1 MTQRIHSPG
10 LRRLTVAA
18 TWLGTAALV
27 VGGSSAAVAV
37 PSEGEALV
45 TPSVTD
51 TYTLASPSSVA
62 PVPSTDT
69 VAGEYVVVLK
79 DNAELRADGMPTAST
94 SKQVKTAVAHGRKLG
109 AVVQD
114 QFTDA
119 LAGYRA
125 KLSAAELAAVKA
137 DPTVDYVQPNRTYK
151 VSGTTQKNPISWG
164 LDRIDQRSLPLNK
177 AYYSTATGS
186 GVTAYIIDS
195 GLVSGHP
202 DLPNAEPGF
211 SVLGGDSED
220 CNGHGTHV
228 AGTIGGTEFGMAKK
242 VTLVP
247 VRVFDCS
254 GGGTTADV
262 VAGIDLVLQQPVTGP
277 RVVNMSLGSDDID
290 PAVDDGVTRMI
301 DAGITVVLAAG
312 NGDENGHGVSAC
324 SVSPAHVKAAI
335 TVGATNKKD
344 QRADFSNYGSCVD
357 LYAPGVDIA
366 SAYLNDKKG
375 KPQYAFLSGTSMAAP
390 HVAGAAAM
398 YLQRHPKATPAQ
410 VQAALIKAATKDKVT
425 NVSKKWPRLELFW
438 LQKAVVPTSVTKGNN
453 LEVNESLVKGNTLCS
468 TGGVY
473 CLNHGSAG
481 ALRVRKVKG
490 TKQRTLWSAGK
501 NAAWTTMTK
510 TGALSSYDSY
520 GRRVWTSEKTGGKAT
535 LYVGK
540 NGYLKILRNSDKKVL
555 WTSKG

>member
-1 MTQRIHSPG
+1 MHGPR
-10 LRRLTVAA
+10 LRRLTIAA

-27 VGGSSAAVAV
+27 VGGPSAAVAV
-37 PSEGEALV
+37 PSESEALV
-45 TPSVTD
+45 APSVTD
-51 TYTLASPSSVA
+51 TFTLASTQSSVA
-62 PVPSTDT
+62 PLPATGT

-79 DNAELRADGMPTAST
+79 DNAELRAAGMPTATT
-94 SKQVKTAVAHGRKLG
+94 SKQVKKAVAHGRKLG
-109 AVVQD
+109 AVVQE

-119 LAGYRA
+119 LAGYQA

-137 DPTVDYVQPNRTYK
+137 DPTVDYVQPNRTYN

-164 LDRIDQRSLPLNK
+164 LDRIDQHSLPLNK

-186 GVTAYIIDS
+186 GVTAYIIDT

-202 DLPNAEPGF
+202 DLPNAKPGF
-211 SVLGGDSED
+211 SVLDDDTGSED

-228 AGTIGGTEFGMAKK
+228 AGTIGGTQFGVAKK
-242 VTLVP
+242 VKLVP

-254 GGGTTADV
+254 GAGTTADI

-277 RVVNMSLGSDDID
+277 RVVNMSLGSDGID
-290 PAVDDGVTRMI
+290 PATDAAVKRMI
-301 DAGITVVLAAG
+301 KAGITVVLAAG
-312 NGDENGHGVSAC
+312 NGDKHGVGVSAC
-324 SVSPAHVKAAI
+324 SVSPAHVKTAI

-344 QRADFSNYGSCVD
+344 QRAGFSNYGSCVD

-366 SAYLNDKKG
+366 SAYLNDAAG
-375 KPQYAFLSGTSMAAP
+375 NPQYAIMSGTSMAAP
-390 HVAGAAAM
+390 HVAGVAAM

-410 VQAALIKAATKDKVT
+410 VQAALIKAASKDKVT
-425 NVSKKWPRLELFW
+425 NVSKKWPRLELFG
-438 LQKAVVPTSVTKGNN
+438 LQKAVVPKSVTSGNS
-453 LEVNESLVKGNTLCS
+453 LKVTESLVKGNKICS

-490 TKQRTLWSAGK
+490 TKQRTIWSAGK
-501 NAAWTTMTK
+501 NAAWTTMTS
-510 TGALSSYDSY
+510 TGALSSYDAY
-520 GRRVWTSEKTGGKAT
+520 GRRVWTSTKTGGKAT

-555 WTSKG
+555 WTSKS